1 MTTVPSRR
9 ALHAL
14 AQILPVRRGQYL
26 CFACLTSQRSRA
38 RNVIR
43 PAALGLRSIWT
54 SRTSL
59 AAAVEEEHE
68 DCAKKHIEYQLHVPG
83 IVDNEL
89 LDEPI
94 DVDSELNYE
103 ETSNPNPCMLD
114 DFNIL
119 EAGLEHSRKRIAVL
133 EDALIDALEKRQ
145 ENQIRDSSIEGIDSS
160 YLRTQDLA
168 GSTASC
174 ESNEAHSDPEKKEQS
189 VLCPIE
195 ETSKAYADS
204 MINMIP
210 WYLRPQETD
219 ALIPKIDIQKVTQE
233 QYPDLPRNS
242 PPILQPL
249 VSRLFYD
256 HHLQNILILDLRNR
270 WPPPAWGS
278 ETIMVL
284 ATARSERQ
292 LGSVAEATG
301 KWLKQTVGAI
311 PRIDGLPKKETLVLK
326 RRRLRRKAMLKPGY
340 MAPPPRPTTW
350 VSVNTGYQGIVLQLF
365 TEEGRIEY
373 DLEGLWGD
381 ARVVDAEELDMK
393 PRTVTPGG
401 FEEAEIVDT
410 WRPVSQKKSGA
421 EKKEEKARKKLET
434 RLEKRATKRRWTKA
448 EKEEARQTRLREQ
461 AFSAP
466 GNKWPRSNTQS
477 SGWDRRITDQRR
489 QFHTSRKL

>member
-9 ALHAL
+9 ALHAF
-14 AQILPVRRGQYL
+14 AQILSARKGQHQS
-26 CFACLTSQRSRA
+26 FPCLTSQRSRA

-43 PAALGLRSIWT
+43 PVALGLRSIWT
-54 SRTSL
+54 SRISL
-59 AAAVEEEHE
+59 EAAVQEEHE
-68 DCAKKHIEYQLHVPG
+68 DRSKEHIEYQLHAPG
-83 IVDNEL
+83 VINNEL
-89 LDEPI
+89 LGKAI
-94 DVDSELNYE
+94 DVEPELNCE
-103 ETSNPNPCMLD
+103 EASNPNPRMLD
-114 DFNIL
+114 DLNIV
-119 EAGLEHSRKRIAVL
+119 ETDLEHSRDRIAAL
-133 EDALIDALEKRQ
+133 EDALIDACETKQ
-145 ENQIRDSSIEGIDSS
+145 ENEIRDSSIEGIDSS
-160 YLRTQDLA
+160 YLRPENLA
-168 GSTASC
+168 GSTAVFQ
-174 ESNEAHSDPEKKEQS
+174 SNEAHNDPEKKGPS
-189 VLCPIE
+189 VLYPIE
-195 ETSKAYADS
+195 ETPKADADS

-219 ALIPKIDIQKVTQE
+219 SLIPKIDIQNVTQE
-233 QYPDLPRNS
+233 KYPDLPRNS

-393 PRTVTPGG
+393 PRTITPGG
-401 FEEAEIVDT
+401 FEETEIVET
-410 WRPVSQKKSGA
+410 WRPVSQKKSEA

-434 RLEKRATKRRWTKA
+434 RLEKRAAKRRWTKA
-448 EKEEARQTRLREQ
+448 EKEEARQIRLREQ